1 MNERRRSSSSA
12 HGPGDS
18 GVEPRTGVPA
28 GAAAAPEASANG
40 GAGQQPGRASDP
52 RRSLPKVDVLLSM
65 PDVAARTATW
75 GRGPVLAA
83 TRRVLDTAR
92 RAAVAGEP
100 VPGLDELAALVAA
113 ELDRLA
119 GRRIRAVINATGV
132 VLHTNLGRAP
142 LSEAAIAAAA
152 AAAGYCTVEYDL
164 QSGTRGRRGSA
175 AEAMLRE
182 VTGAPA
188 ALVVNNAAGG
198 LLLALGGL
206 ARGREVIVSRGQ
218 LIEIGGEFRLP
229 AIMEAAG
236 VELVEVGTTNRTHLT
251 DYQRAITSRSAMVLA
266 VHPSNYQV
274 VGFTTGPPLDALS
287 ELAHQHDLPLLHDL
301 GSGLIGDPFG
311 DEPSVGQSLAAGAD
325 LVLFSG
331 DKLLG
336 GPQAGLLVGN
346 EGLIRTLARNPLA
359 RAVRADKL
367 TIAALEV
374 TLAAHA
380 AGRREEL
387 PVWRALTLGPDELR
401 PRADA
406 LAAALGAVASTREG
420 VSVAG
425 GGSLPGEGLPSVLVE
440 VDPGEIGDEAV
451 LGRLRGAD
459 PPVIARAERGKVIVD
474 LRTVPPEQDDTVAG
488 ALRTALARARE
499 GS

>member
-1 MNERRRSSSSA
+1 MNKRRRSSPPA
-12 HGPGDS
+12 DGPGDP
-18 GVEPRTGVPA
+18 GMAPRMGVP
-28 GAAAAPEASANG
+28 PEPAEARNGSAEDG
-40 GAGQQPGRASDP
+40 DGRDVGPATDS
-52 RRSLPKVDVLLSM
+52 RRTLPKVDVLLAH
-65 PDVAARTATW
+65 PEVAARTATW

-83 TRRVLDTAR
+83 TRRVLDARR
-92 RAAVAGEP
+92 RAAGGGGS
-100 VPGLDELAALVAA
+100 VPGLDELAAMVAG
-113 ELDRLA
+113 ELDSLA
-119 GRRIRAVINATGV
+119 GRRMRAVINATGV

-142 LSEAAIAAAA
+142 LSDAAIAAVA

-164 QSGTRGRRGSA
+164 EAGARGRRGSA
-175 AEAMLRE
+175 AEALLRE

-198 LLLALGGL
+198 VLLALGGL

-251 DYQRAITSRSAMVLA
+251 DYQRAITSRSAMLLA

-274 VGFTTGPPLDALS
+274 VGFTTGPPLEALAA
-287 ELAHQHDLPLLHDL
+287 LAHQHGLPLLHDL

-311 DEPSVGQSLAAGAD
+311 DEPSVGRSLAAGAD

-336 GPQAGLLVGN
+336 GPQAGLLVGG
-346 EGLIRTLARNPLA
+346 EDLIRSLANNPLA

-374 TLAAHA
+374 TLATHA
-380 AGRREEL
+380 AGRRDEL
-387 PVWRALTLGPDELR
+387 PVWRALGLGPDDLR
-401 PRADA
+401 PRAEA
-406 LAAALGAVASTREG
+406 LAAALGPAASTRGG

-440 VDPGEIGDEAV
+440 VDPGNVGDETV
-451 LGRLRGAD
+451 LERLRRDD
-459 PPVIARAERGKVIVD
+459 PPVVARAERGKVIVD
-474 LRTVPPEQDDTVAG
+474 LRTVPPEQDGAVAR
-488 ALRTALARARE
+488 ALRTALSTGGE
-499 GS
+499 GD

>member
-1 MNERRRSSSSA
+1 
-12 HGPGDS
+12 
-18 GVEPRTGVPA
+18 
-28 GAAAAPEASANG
+28 
-40 GAGQQPGRASDP
+40 
-52 RRSLPKVDVLLSM
+52 
-65 PDVAARTATW
+65 
-75 GRGPVLAA
+75 
-83 TRRVLDTAR
+83 
-92 RAAVAGEP
+92 
-100 VPGLDELAALVAA
+100 
-113 ELDRLA
+113 
-119 GRRIRAVINATGV
+119 
-132 VLHTNLGRAP
+132 
-142 LSEAAIAAAA
+142 
-152 AAAGYCTVEYDL
+152 
-164 QSGTRGRRGSA
+164 
-175 AEAMLRE
+175 
-182 VTGAPA
+182 
-188 ALVVNNAAGG
+188 
-198 LLLALGGL
+198 
-206 ARGREVIVSRGQ
+206 
-218 LIEIGGEFRLP
+218 
-229 AIMEAAG
+229 
-236 VELVEVGTTNRTHLT
+236 
-251 DYQRAITSRSAMVLA
+251 MVLA